1 MLKKND
7 TIKLYI
13 EDITNDGEGVGK
25 LDGFVWFVKDTIPG
39 DEIEAIVMKQKKSYG
54 YARLKSVIKESTD
67 RICPKC
73 QKARACGG
81 CTLQCMDYKAQLKFK
96 RNKVKNNLM
105 RIGGF
110 DGDFIEGILAGTVGM
125 DEPWRYRN
133 KAIVPVGKDKNGNIT
148 AGFYAAHSHD
158 IIECEDCFLQPP
170 EFKEIIKETLK
181 RYGNTMTHILLRKGY
196 KTGQVMAYAV
206 ENHDTNAVLSGKL
219 THVYGDEVIEDY
231 IGDLKFKIS
240 PRSFFQVN
248 PVQVEKLYGKA
259 LEYAELTGNET
270 VWDLYCGTGT
280 ITLSLARNARRVYG
294 VEIVEDAIKDA
305 VINAEENGI
314 DNAVF
319 YVGKA
324 EEVTLRDD
332 FEKPDVVV
340 VDPPRKGCDS
350 VCLDTIIR
358 MNPERVVYVSCD
370 SATLARDLR
379 ILCDNGYE
387 LRKAT
392 PVDMFPQTVH
402 IETVCLLIDQNA
414 KHHVNA
420 GIDAGEY

>member
-81 CTLQCMDYKAQLKFK
+81 CTLQCMDYKTQLKFK